1 MEQHNKTSQ
10 RPVDQKSPA
19 ADSSP
24 THSANLGDLRYQDP
38 RVVALDTIMREAPQH
53 SASQESFDRRFVR
66 EYAIGPT
73 TLSLTE
79 VKG

>member
-10 RPVDQKSPA
+10 RPVDTTSPA
-19 ADSSP
+19 VGSSP

-38 RVVALDTIMREAPQH
+38 RVVALNTIMSEEPQP

-66 EYAIGPT
+66 EYTIGQT